1 MQQNSAIELD
11 EQDEI
16 ESQHGM
22 DECGDND
29 ERYEHDELDSLDIL
43 EVQMR
48 ELLYNS

>member
-16 ESQHGM
+16 EKQYGM
-22 DECGDND
+22 DECKNHDGC
-29 ERYEHDELDSLDIL
+29 YEYGELDNLDIL
-43 EVQMR
+43 EIR